1 MIWWSTR
8 WDNHAF
14 TGHNSPLYARPDELD
29 PSSAGFQFNV
39 DFSVNYWLKKGAKKE
54 QLLVGMGAYG
64 RGFRLQDP
72 SQNGLYAPAV
82 GGIDPGYYTGTA
94 GYWGYNEFCEKML
107 NERPQWTFVRVRL
120 SRFYGI
126 KQEQVDLLST

>member
-1 MIWWSTR
+1 M
-8 WDNHAF
+8 
-14 TGHNSPLYARPDELD
+14 
-29 PSSAGFQFNV
+29 
-39 DFSVNYWLKKGAKKE
+39 DFSVNYWLAKGARNN
-54 QLLVGMGAYG
+54 QLLIGMGAYG

-120 SRFYGI
+120 SRFNGI